1 MEKLLNNFYRRYT
14 AFFFFKL
21 GNTKG
26 ILISNLTVNKKG
38 KTAFTKFEIA

>member
-1 MEKLLNNFYRRYT
+1 MEKT
-14 AFFFFKL
+14 FKL
-21 GNTKG
+21 ILERVHCIPFFQTRKHKG